1 MAIGTFALRAVVGGL
16 FVGHGLQKLRG
27 SFGGPGI
34 QGTTRMMESLRL
46 EPARRNAVLAALSET
61 LGGAG
66 VALGAG
72 TPFSAAALIGAMT
85 TAIRKVHLKQGLWN
99 AGGGFEYNLV
109 LVAAATA
116 IVAEGPGGLSVDAL
130 IGRGKWG
137 PLWAAA
143 ALGAGIAGS
152 TAVVE
157 LGHRRADAM
166 GATASGDAG
175 ASPAEASGSGP
186 SDDSGPSDEPGVDRG
201 ADHVT
206 DSAEAATAQGLD
218 PAETADASI

>member
-34 QGTTRMMESLRL
+34 GGTTRMMESLRL
-46 EPARRNAVLAALSET
+46 EPAKRNAVMAALSET

-66 VALGAG
+66 VAAGAG
-72 TPFSAAALIGAMT
+72 TPFAGAALIGAMT

-99 AGGGFEYNLV
+99 TGGGFEYNLV
-109 LVAAATA
+109 LVAAVTA
-116 IVAEGPGGLSVDAL
+116 IVAEGPGGLSFDAL
-130 IGRGKWG
+130 IGRSKWG
-137 PLWAAA
+137 PLWGLATLAA
-143 ALGAGIAGS
+143 GVAGS

-157 LGHRRADAM
+157 LGHRQADAM
-166 GATASGDAG
+166 DATASGDAG
-175 ASPAEASGSGP
+175 GSPAEASGSGP
-186 SDDSGPSDEPGVDRG
+186 AGGEGIGDG
-201 ADHVT
+201 AEQVT
-206 DSAEAATAQGLD
+206 DSADVARQQGLD